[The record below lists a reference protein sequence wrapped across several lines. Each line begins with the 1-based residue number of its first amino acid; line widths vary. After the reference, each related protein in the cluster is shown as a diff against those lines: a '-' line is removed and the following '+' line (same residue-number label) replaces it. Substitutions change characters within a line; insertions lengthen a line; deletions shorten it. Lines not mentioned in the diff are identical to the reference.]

1 MKKIIKY
8 FFLVFL
14 LLTGCQKEENYSYN
28 LSEEYKQD
36 VGFIEIDNSKLKE
49 LENNQKSFAVFVY
62 MPNCITSANFNTVL
76 NEFLTEFQISFY
88 KISGTEIDNTEI
100 KEKLKY
106 FPTVAIYQEGEIIS
120 FLEADKEEH
129 LKYYETK
136 DGFYEWFTKKII
148 LEKPQEEDNFNK
160 TEEDDDSD
168 TLIANNINRYYHEE
182 DITNDTDKLNIYLFW
197 GNGCAN
203 CENEFAFLESIYDE
217 YQDKINIYAFEVWY
231 DQENSNLMK
240 EFSDVSGI
248 STKYVPCIIIGDQFF
263 TGYSSE
269 NNESI
274 LKAIEEEYN
283 QNPRHDYYK
292 EIKNK

>member
-1 MKKIIKY
+1 MRKIIKY

-36 VGFIEIDNSKLKE
+36 IGFIEIDNSKLKE
-49 LENNQKSFAVFVY
+49 LESNQKSFAVFVY
-62 MPNCITSANFNTVL
+62 MPNCTTSANFNTVL
-76 NEFLTEFQISFY
+76 NEFLTEYQISFY

-148 LEKPQEEDNFNK
+148 LQKPQEEDNLNND
-160 TEEDDDSD
+160 EEDNTNNS
-168 TLIANNINRYYHEE
+168 IANNINRYSHEE
-182 DITNDTDKLNIYLFW
+182 DITSDTEKLNIYLFW
-197 GNGCAN
+197 GNGCSN
-203 CENEFAFLESIYDE
+203 CENEFAFLESIYSE

-240 EFSDVSGI
+240 EFSNVAGI
-248 STKYVPCIIIGDQFF
+248 STRYVPCTIIGSKSF
-263 TGYSSE
+263 TGYSSA
-269 NNESI
+269 NNEEF

-292 EIKNK
+292 EIKK